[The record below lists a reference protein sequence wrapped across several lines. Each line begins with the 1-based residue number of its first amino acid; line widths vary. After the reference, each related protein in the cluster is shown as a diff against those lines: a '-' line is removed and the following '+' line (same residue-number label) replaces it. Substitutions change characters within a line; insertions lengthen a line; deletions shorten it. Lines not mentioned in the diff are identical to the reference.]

1 MAPSGSGVDQ
11 DTTWRQQCYRQ
22 SDEGLMMGSDA
33 GITARR
39 LTLELYLG
47 TGFGDLVRR
56 MRHQRGITPTV
67 EVPADGADIPCPAG
81 LGPDGVRQWHLDL
94 FFLARRVLSH
104 GLPPFDWQDFER
116 FRATWARFFAC
127 CLLYD
132 PPGDRLLEFAAA
144 VGPPA
149 EADGEPA
156 IWPSV
161 GQRDPI
167 AEAAATSR
175 YWTQIVE
182 RLIDRSIG
190 PRGYDRDVVLRQVV
204 GEPGVGAMAA
214 LDANRRRPLAPRSA
228 GREPC

>member
-1 MAPSGSGVDQ
+1 MAPTGRGRDQ
-11 DTTWRQQCYRQ
+11 AVTWRQQRYRQ

-33 GITARR
+33 GVTARR

-56 MRHQRGITPTV
+56 MRHQRGITATV
-67 EVPADGADIPCPAG
+67 QVPPDGPDIPCPAG
-81 LGPDGVRQWHLDL
+81 LGPDGVRQWQLDL

-116 FRATWARFFAC
+116 FCATWARFFAC

-149 EADGEPA
+149 EAGGEPA

-161 GQRDPI
+161 WQRDPI
-167 AEAAATSR
+167 GESAATSH
-175 YWTQIVE
+175 YWTQLVE
-182 RLIDRSIG
+182 RLIDRAIVPPG
-190 PRGYDRDVVLRQVV
+190 DGLTVVLRQVV
-204 GEPGVGAMAA
+204 GEPGVESMAA
-214 LDANRRRPLAPRSA
+214 LHGGRPRPLDPRPA
-228 GREPC
+228 GGEPC